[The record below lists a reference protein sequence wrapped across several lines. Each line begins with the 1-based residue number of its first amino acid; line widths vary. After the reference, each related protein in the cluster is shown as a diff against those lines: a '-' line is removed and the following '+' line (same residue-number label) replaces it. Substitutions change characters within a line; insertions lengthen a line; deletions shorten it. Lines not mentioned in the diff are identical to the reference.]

1 MANELENANQPPIS
15 YAPVFDDDALIA
27 KLIASLK
34 PKQEILP
41 NAIYDRDEAI
51 AITGFSLSTFI
62 RAEQKRKLNGRWEG
76 RRRYYLGVDLLTW
89 LKGKGG
95 DDGAK

>member
-1 MANELENANQPPIS
+1 MTYVTSGGQVSPTTQPD
-15 YAPVFDDDALIA
+15 FNLDELIA
-27 KLIASLK
+27 RLEAKLK

-41 NAIYDRDEAI
+41 NAIYDREEAI

-89 LKGKGG
+89 LKGKEAGN
-95 DDGAK
+95 DKN

>member
-1 MANELENANQPPIS
+1 MAKEHVNANQRLIS
-15 YAPVFDDDALIA
+15 HPHLFDFYALIA
-27 KLIASLK
+27 RIEEALK

-62 RAEQKRKLNGRWEG
+62 RAEQKRKLIGRWEG
-76 RRRYYLGVDLLTW
+76 RRRYYLGTDLLTW
-89 LKGKGG
+89 LKGREE
-95 DDGAK
+95 DNATN